1 MSQSYQAAAAIAA
14 GVACKL
20 NASGKVVICDTVGEQ
35 ALGIT
40 NQEATAADQWISIAT
55 DGDVVEYAK
64 IGAVIALNANR
75 LLMTTADGDLITHTS
90 GSGYYPIA
98 ELYPNTRQGATADG
112 DDARVVVSLKS
123 PF

>member
-20 NASGKVVICDTVGEQ
+20 DANGKVEICDTVGEE

-40 NQEATAADQWISIAT
+40 LQAATAADQYISIAT
-55 DGDVVEYAK
+55 AGDVVEFAK
-64 IGAVIALNANR
+64 IGAVIAVNATR